1 MFMKV
6 CCRCSGGLKRR
17 VVVLTKNLSLA
28 NQLIANLP
36 PEERAVLLARSE
48 LVELELHALVC
59 EAGKNS
65 GYVWFPVEGFVSVM
79 LPVAAA
85 ADMAVAQVGREGMFH
100 TSAVFEHE
108 YAAFN
113 CRVQAAGRAFRMTR
127 TVLQQH
133 LQQSRS
139 LREVLSRYAEARLSQ
154 LAQQTVC
161 INHHSV
167 AQRLAR
173 ALLMTRDRLASSEL
187 FLTHEVFA
195 LMLGVRRES
204 VTLAASALQ
213 RRGLISYSRGYVMLL
228 DEGALQSV
236 ACSCYAADLQTYE
249 RALPAA
255 GVMAVTRSAL
265 ALASVC
271 EDSPAAVTSRWMK
284 CNLATT
290 SLGSTKG

>member
-1 MFMKV
+1 M
-6 CCRCSGGLKRR
+6 
-17 VVVLTKNLSLA
+17 VVLPKNLSLA

-48 LVELELHALVC
+48 LVELELHAMVC
-59 EAGKNS
+59 VAGQSS

-79 LPVAAA
+79 LPVTAA

-100 TSAVFEHE
+100 TSAVCELE
-108 YAAFN
+108 DASFN

-133 LQQSRS
+133 LQQSRC

-167 AQRLAR
+167 TQRLVR
-173 ALLMTRDRLASSEL
+173 ALLMTRDQLSSSEL
-187 FLTHEVFA
+187 FLTHEVLA

-213 RRGLISYSRGYVMLL
+213 RRGLVSYSRGYVMLL
-228 DEGALQSV
+228 DEGALQSI
-236 ACSCYAADLQTYE
+236 ACGCYTADLQTYD
-249 RALPAA
+249 RAFPTAGVVAVTCPAA
-255 GVMAVTRSAL
+255 AMASL
-265 ALASVC
+265 C

-290 SLGSTKG
+290 SRGSTNG